1 MSCTKEMSSTEEIT
15 ITPSYYSPKYN
26 NNTKAYEDK
35 YIFDFSHGIICPC
48 TGSTYSK
55 RQSFNS
61 HCKTNIHAKWI
72 QSMNTNATNYY
83 ERTLELEKTV
93 KTQQILLTQSQNEL
107 EQQKSIVR
115 YLQNTVNEY
124 IRNNN
129 NSTNSTHFAADVMN
143 LNLLDFD

>member
-15 ITPSYYSPKYN
+15 ITPSYYTPKYN

-35 YIFDFSHGIICPC
+35 YIFDFAHGIICPC

-72 QSMNTNATNYY
+72 QSINTNATNYY

-93 KTQQILLTQSQNEL
+93 KTQQILLTQTQNEL

-124 IRNNN
+124 IRNN
-129 NSTNSTHFAADVMN
+129 STNTNHLGVN
-143 LNLLDFD
+143 PVNINQNLLDFD